1 MSLVWHQI
9 KKDGGRLRWLLVL
22 WVVLV
27 VIQPGLLVASALVVQ
42 GWAAHLAYKLVAMVL
57 PLLQFLLLVV
67 IVPLLVHEEPLVGT
81 TAAWF
86 TRPLSRGTLL
96 ASKAAFVCV
105 VLVVAPLAAELLAL
119 RANDASARELGL
131 AAAEIALTQ
140 WGVVAALAALA
151 ALTPNF
157 ARFMTWGVVV
167 WSFQTL
173 AASAMMVR
181 FMLGGT
187 DDLLEWAARPGALR
201 ASMLVSLG
209 SAVVVGTAV
218 VVHQYLTRRT
228 RRSVVFAIC
237 GLVAS
242 LAWSVSGAWWPPRRA
257 EASTASASAALS
269 LDPDSVF
276 AVDALSLQT
285 TATPRKKIS
294 ASADC
299 ARTAPATFC
308 EIDEFRGAL
317 KYPDGAVVPVERA
330 RGFSLARV
338 HKRPLEQALGGA
350 TVVTSGLVDLGTDLF
365 EVEQTVYAQ
374 RGQSPALLE
383 GKAAV
388 TLKRYRVVATLPL
401 RRGAFHAEGADRVTI
416 TDVLRGPGTC
426 QVLLLHRRLRL
437 LLSDQPDSA
446 PSFAAGLLGPV
457 SHVLVNAER
466 RQAFVPE
473 FMPSFNFGETL
484 SQMMPAGQHVSH
496 DPASLMFTSESR
508 FEKRPKLDDA
518 WLAGA
523 SLVLVAA
530 DPQGHA
536 SAPVAVPD
544 FILAR
549 GELPVDYGRTW
560 PPVEEGLTPAQYYER
575 GAARLEDGLGYAL
588 DGGQALSRAKAY
600 LKRAVQG
607 DPDLSAAYA
616 GLALVAAATDAP
628 PAARR
633 ISAKA
638 WLAKA
643 GVAGAAD
650 PVAQRVEAYLL
661 DAEQGDAAAAMERV
675 VTQSPGVAAYWRD
688 LGYFRSKSWRLRRA
702 AEAFDRA
709 LQAKADPIDAARV
722 QAQRGQSYLVVS
734 RPAEARAAYEKAVAL
749 RPDYPP
755 YESQLCEARL
765 AGGDCGAARDAAR
778 RSRGLAPNWTAHSCL
793 VRADICLGQVDESSE
808 EIKGAWGWDLVAIGD
823 FFRDRGDEARARAA
837 YERAQLPPEDPHLAL
852 SRSDL
857 ELRAGGPA
865 KAWPALRPA
874 LEKDPRDPDLLA
886 QAAVLHFRGGERARA
901 LEAASQALEARL
913 DGKTTKR
920 LDGALGQ
927 DSDYLRR
934 RAQITARV
942 SGLFEYYERKHDYQY
957 LRRDIPMTEW
967 VIGHAGATHKD
978 AEAVPHLIRYL
989 RESAFAETR
998 ARAADAL
1005 WIIGDRSAVPALL
1018 AALSDADLKVQGFAA
1033 SGLGDLGGATVVDPL
1048 LDLFQR
1054 LPDNRE
1060 ETKARIADALGKLG
1074 DKRALAPIRESL
1086 ARIQDP
1092 AYVRWAR
1099 PAATRLE
1106 AAPGMLPQ

>member
-9 KKDGGRLRWLLVL
+9 KKDSWRLRWLLVL
-22 WVVLV
+22 WAVLV
-27 VIQPGLLVASALVVQ
+27 VVQSGLLVASALVAQ
-42 GWAAHLAYKLVAMVL
+42 GWAVHLVYKLVAMVL
-57 PLLQFLLLVV
+57 PLLQFLLLVL

-96 ASKAAFVCV
+96 ASKAAFVFV
-105 VLVVAPLAAELLAL
+105 VLVLAPLAAELVAL
-119 RANDASARELGL
+119 RANDANARELGL

-157 ARFMTWGVVV
+157 ARFMTWGAFV
-167 WSFQTL
+167 WTVQTL

-181 FMLGGT
+181 VMLGGT
-187 DDLLEWAARPGALR
+187 DDLLEWAAQPVAFRT
-201 ASMLVSLG
+201 SMLVSLG
-209 SAVVVGTAV
+209 SAVVAGTAV

-242 LAWSVSGAWWPPRRA
+242 LVLSVSGAWLRPRRA

-276 AVDALSLQT
+276 AVDAFSLQT
-285 TATPRKKIS
+285 VATPRKKIS

-299 ARTAPATFC
+299 VRSAPATFC
-308 EIDEFRGAL
+308 EIDELRGTL
-317 KYPDGAVVPVERA
+317 KYPDGGVVPVERPRA
-330 RGFSLARV
+330 LSLVRV

-365 EVEQTVYAQ
+365 EVEQAVYAQ
-374 RGQSPALLE
+374 RGQTPAVLE
-383 GKAAV
+383 ANAAV

-446 PSFAAGLLGPV
+446 PSFAASLLGPV

-473 FMPSFNFGETL
+473 FMPSFNFGGTL
-484 SQMMPAGQHVSH
+484 SQMMPAGQRVSH

-518 WLAGA
+518 WLDGA

-536 SAPVAVPD
+536 SAQVAVPD

-549 GELPVDYGRTW
+549 SEMPDSVRTW
-560 PPVEEGLTPAQYYER
+560 PVEDGLTPAQYQER
-575 GAARLEDGLGYAL
+575 GLARVEDGLGYTL
-588 DGGQALSRAKAY
+588 DGGRALSQAKAY
-600 LKRAVQG
+600 FKKAVQG

-633 ISAKA
+633 NSAKV
-638 WLAKA
+638 WMAKA
-643 GVAGAAD
+643 GLAGAAD

-661 DAEQGDAAAAMERV
+661 DAEQGDAVAVMERV
-675 VTQSPGVAAYWRD
+675 VTHSPNVAAYWRD
-688 LGYFRSKSWRLRRA
+688 LGYFRAKSGRLRRA

-709 LQAKADPIDAARV
+709 LETKAEPLDAARV
-722 QAQRGQSYLVVS
+722 QAQRGESYLLVS
-734 RPAEARAAYEKAVAL
+734 RPAEARAAYEKAVAR
-749 RPDYPP
+749 RPDYAP
-755 YESQLCEARL
+755 YWAQLCEARL
-765 AGGDCGAARDAAR
+765 AGGDCRAARDAAR
-778 RSRGLAPNWTAHSCL
+778 QSRGLAPDWTAQSCL

-808 EIKGAWGWDLVAIGD
+808 EIKSAWGWDLVAIGD
-823 FFRDRGDEARARAA
+823 FFRGRGDEARARAT
-837 YERAQLPPEDPHLAL
+837 YERAQLPPEDTHLAL
-852 SRSDL
+852 SLSDL
-857 ELRAGGPA
+857 ELRAGGAA
-865 KAWPALRPA
+865 KAWPALQPA
-874 LEKDPRDPDLLA
+874 LTKYPRDPDLLA
-886 QAAVLHFRGGERARA
+886 QAAVLHFRGGDRVRA
-901 LEAASQALEARL
+901 LEAAGQALEARL
-913 DGKTTKR
+913 DAKTAKR
-920 LDGALGQ
+920 LDAALGQ

-934 RAQITARV
+934 RARITARV
-942 SGLFEYYERKHDYQY
+942 SGLFEYYERKHDYQN

-978 AEAVPHLIRYL
+978 REAVPHLIRYL
-989 RESAFAETR
+989 QESAFAETR

-1018 AALSDADLKVQGFAA
+1018 AALADSDLKVQGFAA
-1033 SGLGDLGGATVVDPL
+1033 SGLGDLGDATVVDPL

-1099 PAATRLE
+1099 PAANRLE
-1106 AAPGMLPQ
+1106 AEGMLPQ